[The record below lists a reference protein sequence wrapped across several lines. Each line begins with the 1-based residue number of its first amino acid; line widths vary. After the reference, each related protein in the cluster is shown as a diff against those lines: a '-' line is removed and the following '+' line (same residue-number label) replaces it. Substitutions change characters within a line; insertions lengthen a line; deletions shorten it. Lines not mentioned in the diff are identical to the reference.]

1 MILGSFNHI
10 NLPKSSRNNDLTNS
24 LSLKSVSSDNYIF
37 QENSNSSNINSASS
51 YNFKTKTKKI
61 GHIKPLNI
69 EVKDRIST
77 EEEGSTKG
85 DTIETIIQNFTKV
98 KTNLRDKNINKKVNN
113 TFFHNTKFSTELELK
128 EFNEAESPKLL
139 EIKSFKNL
147 PSFSIDNHSIKRK
160 FPQRFNK
167 VFTMEFNIP
176 INYEDSIKLETSKSK
191 VKTTDFKKYM
201 KLTMSN
207 NNSTV
212 NLKSSDKFNKE
223 IYKKVL
229 KKQVITDYDK
239 HCFRSKP
246 KIQIKKP
253 ARESEA
259 CISQILKKSLKIESD
274 LNTYIKQASNSFIL
288 KNSSIRSSNII
299 IT

>member
-113 TFFHNTKFSTELELK
+113 TFLHNTKFSTELELK

-229 KKQVITDYDK
+229 KKQVITDYDM
-239 HCFRSKP
+239 H
-246 KIQIKKP
+246 
-253 ARESEA
+253 
-259 CISQILKKSLKIESD
+259 
-274 LNTYIKQASNSFIL
+274 YIRKNLIYKL
-288 KNSSIRSSNII
+288 KNRKRA
-299 IT
+299 